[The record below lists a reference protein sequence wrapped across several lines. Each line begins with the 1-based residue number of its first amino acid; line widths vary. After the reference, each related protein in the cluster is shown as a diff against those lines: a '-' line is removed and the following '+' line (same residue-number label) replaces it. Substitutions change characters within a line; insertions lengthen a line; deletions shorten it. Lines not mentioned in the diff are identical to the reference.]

1 MPRTA
6 ILGAW
11 LRTYCLPICYSIFL
25 TSLALEW
32 NVNTGRTIALF
43 SSLVY
48 LYFTPSIRKKLFRS
62 AQMRLAL
69 CFPLIAVVAWA
80 TSPYGNGGLK
90 TLDWIICL
98 GIGYVAA
105 MALERKAILLLLI
118 LPAVCLAASMATT
131 LWEFCSSEN
140 YLAIFHNFT
149 RLKMY
154 NASANRYGLTAAF
167 SAVALIGLFPLATPR
182 NRLILL
188 LMFIPL
194 FFLCWYSQSRAA
206 MFALV
211 GTICLASVIF
221 IKKLPKLGLL
231 ILLIISCMFAAGAL
245 VGGGRILTTITKGSV
260 DYLLNGRYDI
270 WQASWEIFQKSPWV
284 GFGVDSFRQTLEV
297 HLNLPENASRFP
309 DIRSQ
314 YIFWNA
320 HQIILGIMAETGLA
334 GLVVFI
340 VISAKAIWN
349 GIKKYPLALAPLL
362 IFILYWIN
370 GLGGYGFHRS
380 WNSAFFF
387 LAVGLIDGIAPIA
400 RPRLS
405 SEIPSPSKTA
415 LQKL

>member
-6 ILGAW
+6 LVGAW

-32 NVNTGRTIALF
+32 NVNTGRTIALLG
-43 SSLVY
+43 SLVC
-48 LYFTPSIRKKLFRS
+48 LYFNPPIRQKLFHS
-62 AQMRLAL
+62 TQIRLAL
-69 CFPLIAVVAWA
+69 CFPLIAAVAWA
-80 TSPYGNGGLK
+80 TSPYENNGLK

-105 MALERKAILLLLI
+105 TAMERKAILLLLL
-118 LPAVCLAASMATT
+118 LPAVCLAGSLVTT
-131 LWEFCSSEN
+131 FWEFCSSEN
-140 YLAIFHNFT
+140 LRKLFT
-149 RLKMY
+149 KLGRLRMY
-154 NASANRYGLTAAF
+154 NASPNRYGLTAAL
-167 SAVALIGLFPLATPR
+167 SAAIVIGLVPLATPR
-182 NRLILL
+182 NRLFLL

-211 GTICLASVIF
+211 GTIGLAGVIF
-221 IKKLPKLGLL
+221 VKKSPKLGLL
-231 ILLIISCMFAAGAL
+231 IILVISCAVAAGAL
-245 VGGGRILTTITKGSV
+245 FGGGRILSTFTKGSM

-270 WQASWEIFQKSPWV
+270 WQAAWEIFRKSPWV
-284 GFGVDSFRQTLEV
+284 GFGVDSFRQTLEA
-297 HLNLPENASRFP
+297 HLSLPENAARFT

-340 VISAKAIWN
+340 VISAKAIWS

-362 IFILYWIN
+362 MFILYWIN

-387 LAVGLIDGIAPIA
+387 LAVGLIDGITPTMQ
-400 RPRLS
+400 PRLAGTL
-405 SEIPSPSKTA
+405 PSPTKTA
-415 LQKL
+415 LQ